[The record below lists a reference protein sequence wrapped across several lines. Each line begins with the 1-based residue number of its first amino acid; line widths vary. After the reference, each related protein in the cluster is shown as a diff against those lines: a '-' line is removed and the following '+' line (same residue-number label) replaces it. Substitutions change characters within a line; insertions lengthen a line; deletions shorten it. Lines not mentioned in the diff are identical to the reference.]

1 MGCVGPPE
9 LKLIKRASGFQGGSC
24 SEVRWN
30 KESGNTLAS
39 AIVVAC
45 VVGWDPGLCLDSLCL
60 RVFHEDLESS
70 VCVCGGGGSNGKER
84 ERTGGERDE
93 KR

>member
-60 RVFHEDLESS
+60 RVFHEDLERRQC
-70 VCVCGGGGSNGKER
+70 VCVCGGG
-84 ERTGGERDE
+84 
-93 KR
+93 